1 MGSSGQKRR
10 KKTQRHQDQHHLPKV
25 GTTPAEHQH
34 LEREAIGDTLGIG
47 GWSEG
52 AKKAVGIGIALFFIF
67 AILGLLIINTFY

>member
-10 KKTQRHQDQHHLPKV
+10 KKTQHQQRLPKV

-47 GWSEG
+47 GMSEG
-52 AKKAVGIGIALFFIF
+52 AKKAIGIGVAIFFIL
-67 AILGLLIINTFY
+67 AILGLLILNTF